1 MEVAGAHVTVV
12 LPTHRRPDSLRRA
25 VAGLARQKDPGVPWD
40 VVIVDNDA
48 TPSAASSA
56 LVASDQLPVE
66 SRVVVEP
73 VLGASNA
80 RNRGIAEARGS
91 IVAFIDDDVVP
102 DDDWLTRLIEP
113 VLAGRC
119 DAVGGQ
125 VALDPTVPV
134 PGWIPKW
141 LRPYL
146 AEYRPAAGETD
157 LRDLPDGVL
166 IEPYVLTA
174 NAAFTADVLAR
185 AGGFDPLLGPRRGV
199 PMVNDD
205 VGLSRKVLA
214 LGATMRYVP
223 DARVVHELPRERL
236 RRRYLVRRLYAQG
249 RSDWLLDRGPLAA
262 TRTAG
267 AHTATVAFAK
277 EVVRDVRAG
286 TMPRPQHTFLWCQTA
301 RRAGFLRESLAELAR
316 RRTVHPAHR

>member
-1 MEVAGAHVTVV
+1 MAHVTVV
-12 LPTHRRPDSLRRA
+12 LPTHRRPDSLRR
-25 VAGLARQKDPGVPWD
+25 VTAGLARQEDPGVPWD
-40 VVIVDNDA
+40 VVIVENDDTSTA
-48 TPSAASSA
+48 SAAVLA
-56 LVASDQLPVE
+56 ASEQLPVA
-66 SRVVVEP
+66 SSVVLER
-73 VLGASNA
+73 VLGASSA
-80 RNRGIAEARGS
+80 RNRGIAEASGS

-102 DDDWLTRLIEP
+102 DDDWLMRLVEP

-125 VALDPTVPV
+125 VALDQTVPV
-134 PGWIPKW
+134 PGWIPRW

-146 AEYRPAAGETD
+146 AEFQPAAGEID
-157 LRDLPDGVL
+157 LRDLAEGVL
-166 IEPYVLTA
+166 VEPYVLTA

-214 LGATMRYVP
+214 LGASMRYVP
-223 DARVVHELPRERL
+223 DAREVHELPPSRL
-236 RRRYLVRRLYAQG
+236 RRLYLAKRLYAQG

-286 TMPRPQHTFLWCQTA
+286 TMPRPQHTFLWCQAA

-316 RRTVHPAHR
+316 RRQRRSRGPS